1 VSTSST
7 RLPSLPTKSYSLL
20 VRTSLAIS
28 LTTSTDD
35 GPLLV
40 SHTEAVTDA
49 PLTRHSSH
57 SSHHSH
63 SHTYSL
69 SYDHSLSFTNSPT
82 QPFLNSTVTAR
93 PTGLTS
99 PHDTPDSHSPSSQA
113 HKSLTVIIVASIG
126 GTVALLFLALFA
138 RRAIVHSRIPR
149 HNAVLTAA
157 ERAQLMREIAE
168 YAESASR
175 RQRHSLTVPPPPP
188 YEHAPSYDALMPH

>member
-1 VSTSST
+1 VSTSPT
-7 RLPSLPTKSYSLL
+7 HLPSLSTKPYSLL
-20 VRTSLAIS
+20 VRTSPAVS

-35 GPLLV
+35 GTLPL
-40 SHTEAVTDA
+40 TEATTDTP
-49 PLTRHSSH
+49 PLTRHLSH

-63 SHTYSL
+63 SLIYSL
-69 SYDHSLSFTNSPT
+69 SYNHSPSFTNSPT
-82 QPFLNSTVTAR
+82 QPILSSSVTAP

-99 PHDTPDSHSPSSQA
+99 PHDTPNTHIPSSQA
-113 HKSLTVIIVASIG
+113 HKGLTIIIVTSIG

-175 RQRHSLTVPPPPP
+175 RQGYSLTAPAPPP
-188 YEHAPSYDALMPH
+188 YEHAPSYDTLMPH